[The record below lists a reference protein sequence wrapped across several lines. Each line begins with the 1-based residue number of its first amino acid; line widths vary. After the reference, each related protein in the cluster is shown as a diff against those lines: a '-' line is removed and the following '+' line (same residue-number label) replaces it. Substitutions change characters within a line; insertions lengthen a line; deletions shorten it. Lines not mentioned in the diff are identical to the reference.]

1 MKINIITLFP
11 DFFKSP
17 LETGV
22 LGRALHTGLISIGF
36 TNPRDFAEDKYQS
49 VDDSP
54 FGGGDSMVMKY
65 ETLKKSLEFLHNKN
79 PENAKGHT
87 VCLSPQGEKWD
98 YRKARA
104 YAKKKDA
111 LTFICGRY
119 GGMDQRFINEYVTQ
133 EISVGDYV
141 LTGGEPAMLVILDS
155 LSRFIKGTL
164 GNKYSADEESFEC
177 QGLLEAPQWTRP
189 REILGYKIPEVVFSG
204 HHKDIKQFRYF
215 MSIFITALK
224 RSDLLALSSAKND
237 LPKAIKM
244 VQAFSKKELKACGI
258 CKEDLSAVKKW
269 ISKQDITHS

>member
-17 LETGV
+17 LEIGV
-22 LGRALHTGLISIGF
+22 LGRSLRAGLISIRF
-36 TNPRDFAEDKYQS
+36 ANPRDFAEDKYQS

-65 ETLKKSLEFLHNKN
+65 EPLKKSLEFLHHKN
-79 PENAKGHT
+79 PENIKENT
-87 VCLSPQGEKWD
+87 ICLSPQGEKWD

-104 YAKKKDA
+104 YAEKKEE

-133 EISVGDYV
+133 EVSVGDYV
-141 LTGGEPAMLVILDS
+141 LTGGEPAMLVVLDS
-155 LSRFIKGTL
+155 LSRFIKGAL
-164 GNKYSADEESFEC
+164 GNKYSADEESFEH

-189 REILGYKIPEVVFSG
+189 REILGYQIPEAVLSG
-204 HHKDIKQFRYF
+204 HHKDIKQFRYLMSVF
-215 MSIFITALK
+215 MTALK
-224 RSDLLALSSAKND
+224 RTDLLALSSAKKD

-244 VQAFSKKELKACGI
+244 VQGFSKKELKACGVR
-258 CKEDLSAVKKW
+258 KEDLSAVKTW
-269 ISKQDITHS
+269 VSKQDITHS